1 MRKLTQGEFLVK
13 VADRLSG
20 PWDLSRFV
28 YSGTSAKGVAVCPD
42 HGEFQITPN
51 ALMNGIGCNECAKVS
66 RGKKRRLT
74 QEEFL
79 SKVKAVHG
87 DRYDYSEALY
97 QGQNKKVTIKCKE
110 HGQFSQTPDSHLN
123 GRGCPECGR
132 KAIGDGSRLS
142 RDEFLRRLLELN
154 TGYGLDEVR
163 YESMSRHITLVC
175 KEHGRFSAQAGN
187 VLYRKSGCPKC
198 AVESNGKRSR
208 KSFESYVNRARAVHG
223 ERFEYLGV
231 EYENA
236 QAYLMVYCREHGE
249 FRQLANS
256 HLNGVGCIKCSKP
269 IWDTDSFIVEAN
281 KVHENK
287 YSYFGANYTGSTNK
301 VVITCPDHGEFLQL
315 PSCHVHLAQ
324 GCPKCANIGPSEAQL
339 EIYKFLSN
347 HTKVEL
353 EYTLAD
359 TRKRLDM
366 FVPNLNL
373 AVEYH
378 GLIWHSTKFK
388 EDPREDY
395 KKHKL
400 AESLGIRVIH
410 IYEDEWKLR
419 RSVVERTLLSAIG
432 KLPRVFARS
441 TKLVELSTSE
451 ADTFYEVNHLQ
462 GKCMAEVAYGLRHDG
477 ELVACMSFGV
487 ARSNRRNTDKEIW
500 ELERYAATKTIV
512 GGAGK
517 LLNAF
522 IKSGRAREI
531 VSYSDSRVFSGNMYR
546 ALGFDLV
553 DESAPDY
560 KYTNGNYRF
569 GRQHKSKYQ
578 RKNLPSI
585 LTRFDPEKSEA
596 ENCRD
601 NGLYQ
606 IFDCGK
612 RKWILKL

>member
-1 MRKLTQGEFLVK
+1 MRKLTQDEFLVK

-28 YSGTSAKGVAVCPD
+28 YSGTSVKGVAVCPD
-42 HGEFQITPN
+42 HGEFQVTPN

-79 SKVKAVHG
+79 ARAQSIHG
-87 DRYDYSEALY
+87 SRYDYSEASY
-97 QGQNKKVTIKCKE
+97 QGQNKKVIIKCKE
-110 HGQFSQTPDSHLN
+110 HGPFSQTPDSHLG

-132 KAIGDGSRLS
+132 KAIGDNSRLS
-142 RDEFLRRLLELN
+142 HDEFLQRLLELN

-163 YESMSRHITLVC
+163 YESMSKHITLVC

-236 QAYLMVYCREHGE
+236 QAYLRVYCREHGE
-249 FRQLANS
+249 FRQSAQD
-256 HLNGVGCIKCSKP
+256 HLRGIGCQKCSKP
-269 IWDTDSFIVEAN
+269 MFDHGSFIAIAN
-281 KVHENK
+281 QVHGAVYD
-287 YSYFGANYTGSTNK
+287 YSLSEYRYAIEPVTILCK
-301 VVITCPDHGEFLQL
+301 RHGKFEQT
-315 PSCHVHLAQ
+315 PSSHVNGQ
-324 GCPKCANIGPSEAQL
+324 GCPKCANVGPSEAQL
-339 EIYKFLSN
+339 EIYEFLSGHIN
-347 HTKVEL
+347 VEL
-353 EYTLAD
+353 EYALD
-359 TRKRLDM
+359 GTRKRLDL
-366 FVPNLNL
+366 FIPRLNL

-462 GKCMAEVAYGLRHDG
+462 GKCMAEVAYGLRHGG
-477 ELVACMSFGV
+477 ELVACMSFGI
-487 ARSNRRNTDKEIW
+487 ARSNRRNTDKEVW

-517 LLNAF
+517 LLSAF

-531 VSYSDSRVFSGNMYR
+531 VSYSDSRAFSGNMYK

-585 LTRFDPEKSEA
+585 LTMFDPEKSEA